1 MSADSQ
7 AQIVTEDSGHGQII
21 DAVRHNSQMVMEAQI
36 VESVS
41 EGEQRIAQA
50 EIVEDGGLAGR
61 ASAVGGSLGAQGT
74 AEFQVYSSMAIDGL
88 AGGVGQMVSTAADFL
103 KGMKN
108 PHAYG
113 GMTTMD
119 DYIAG
124 RGGKGAAKRE
134 GSGRSIRTEHF
145 NDLAGRQQGVS
156 DFVSSG
162 VKGVT
167 STPETVATFSKK
179 RELACSAKMLSQLHL
194 GNAKAAEAKVGAKV
208 ARAAQLG
215 MGNLVHAAYSGGP
228 KGYVDQTIESK
239 DTSEDWASA

>member
-7 AQIVTEDSGHGQII
+7 AQVVTEDSGLGQI
-21 DAVRHNSQMVMEAQI
+21 DAAIRHNSQMMYESQV

-50 EIVEDGGLAGR
+50 NAVEDGGLESR
-61 ASAVGGSLGAQGT
+61 ATAVGGSLGKADT
-74 AEFQVYSSMAIDGL
+74 THFEVYSSMAVDGL
-88 AGGVGQMVSTAADFL
+88 AGGVGQMISTASDFI

-108 PHAYG
+108 PHAFG
-113 GMTTMD
+113 GATTID

-124 RGGKGAAKRE
+124 RGGKKDRGQK
-134 GSGRSIRTEHF
+134 SIRTEHF

-162 VKGVT
+162 VKGVK

-208 ARAAQLG
+208 AKAAQLG

-228 KGYVDQTIESK
+228 KGYVDQEIESK